1 MRLSTPYDLQV
12 PDDASAQVSSEGL
25 LGPEY
30 IDINIRQAAGSLTPI
45 MQHRRPAQPS
55 VLPIHKGM
63 AGRHGKEGA

>member
-45 MQHRRPAQPS
+45 MQHRRPA
-55 VLPIHKGM
+55 
-63 AGRHGKEGA
+63 